1 MVCGGFGVRQLR
13 QEPGCLESTV
23 TSLPVQYEPKPFS
36 DDEPGGPAARHFVG
50 AAQRHLNAATD
61 AIDKEDFSPVT
72 IDVSKNICIERSALS
87 IAALLIFKLLL
98 VIFRRHFH
106 SPATHR

>member
-1 MVCGGFGVRQLR
+1 MVCGGPGVRQLR
-13 QEPGCLESTV
+13 QEPGCLGS
-23 TSLPVQYEPKPFS
+23 SLLYEPKPFS

-72 IDVSKNICIERSALS
+72 IDVSKNSCIERSVLS